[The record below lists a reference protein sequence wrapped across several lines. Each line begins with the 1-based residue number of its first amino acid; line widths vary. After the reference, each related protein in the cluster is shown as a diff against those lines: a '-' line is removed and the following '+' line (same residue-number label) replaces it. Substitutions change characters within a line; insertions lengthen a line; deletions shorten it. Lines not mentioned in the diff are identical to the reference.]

1 MRETCMLG
9 SVRGAPS
16 NGPPYRDSGDF
27 AGPTTYLFTG
37 YATKTA
43 RVAGAALMIAA
54 RRRHQPTINPSERRA
69 AIPSAATSSAAPCWR

>member
-1 MRETCMLG
+1 MKL
-9 SVRGAPS
+9 
-16 NGPPYRDSGDF
+16 
-27 AGPTTYLFTG
+27 YLFTG

-69 AIPSAATSSAAPCWR
+69 AIPSAATSSAAPYWR